1 MDIIALK
8 YCNSEKRVTDNRRMR
23 SRRKLGGA
31 TLRVDHDPM
40 GCRIVRGVRIKRI
53 IDRVGAAVALLV
65 FSPVMMLIAVL
76 IRLDSRGPVLFRQE
90 RVGRGGR
97 TFWILKFRTMT
108 VDAEDRLSELEAR
121 NESAGGVL
129 FKMRRDPRI
138 TPLGRLLR
146 RTSLDELPRLF
157 NVLRGE
163 MSLVGPRPLQL
174 RDCAL
179 LRRSDPAGYHKRHQ
193 VLPGITGLWQVSGRS
208 DLGFAQML
216 DLDTRYIEVASLRM
230 DLRII
235 AQTIKVLLTCKGA
248 Y

>member
-1 MDIIALK
+1 MSIIDLK
-8 YCNSEKRVTDNRRMR
+8 YYNSEKRVTENRRMR
-23 SRRKLGGA
+23 PRRNLGGA
-31 TLRVDHDPM
+31 TLRVDHDAM

-53 IDRVGAAVALLV
+53 IDRVGATVALLV
-65 FSPVMMLIAVL
+65 FFPVMLLIAVL

-90 RVGRGGR
+90 RVGQGGR
-97 TFWILKFRTMT
+97 TFWIFKFRTMT
-108 VDAEDRLSELEAR
+108 VDAEDRLPELEPR

-146 RTSLDELPRLF
+146 RASLDELPQLF

-208 DLGFAQML
+208 DLGFARMV
-216 DLDTRYIEVASLRM
+216 DLDARYIEAASLGL